1 MTSKTLALRALDGVI
16 IVFIGIL
23 VLSMAGFSMEWLSCS
38 IDMSPREF
46 RGFSIFI
53 VVAALWLMHAIATSD
68 SAP

>member
-1 MTSKTLALRALDGVI
+1 MTSKTMALRMLDGI
-16 IVFIGIL
+16 ILVFIGIL
-23 VLSMAGFSMEWLSCS
+23 VLSMAGFPMAWLFRA

-46 RGFSIFI
+46 RGFSVFI

>member
-1 MTSKTLALRALDGVI
+1 MTSKTVALRALDGII

-23 VLSMAGFSMEWLSCS
+23 LLSMAGFPMAWLSCS
-38 IDMSPREF
+38 LDMSPCEF

-68 SAP
+68 EAA